1 VRRRSAALVGAA
13 LVGAVLVG
21 TVTVGGGHLATAAPA
36 RPVKAAAAAVDDR
49 PNIVLVL
56 MDDFSL
62 ELLATMPEARRMQ
75 AAGASY
81 RNAHVVDSLC
91 CPSRASIFTGR
102 PPHQTGVLTNVPND
116 PANPIGGYRAF
127 VRNDNAEKAFNVPLH
142 KSGYATGFVGKYM
155 NGYEMS
161 TNYLGKHL
169 APAKVAGWSS
179 FEAILRGGYHGWGFW
194 STWRDKTG
202 MMRVRHTV
210 KPPRTAPLAK
220 LDRRYA
226 TNVASAR
233 AVDFLRKHRD
243 GSKPYFLEVATYG
256 PHAQMTK
263 AYPDNPSFP
272 SAFADRAPQGNPAG
286 GNCGTRPCGALTLN
300 DLKGYDDPRDDNAPT
315 YLRRNGTTGPAPAW
329 NSNPVTLGSTAA
341 LTAYRD
347 RARMV
352 QSIDRM
358 LGRLRAEAGPNTY
371 FFLTSDNGF
380 HLGQLQLN
388 GGKGTPYDFDTH
400 VPLVVAGPGVRPGTR
415 RQFVSNIDLAPTFE
429 SLAGLRPP
437 GYRSGV
443 SFADSLHAPRAKGGR
458 FVFYDHTYA
467 KSRAGE
473 VDSDRAVGGDI
484 QSIPSYIAVRGKRGL
499 LVRVDLD
506 NSWRGTDYAWELY
519 RYDVPWEDRN
529 VFAQD
534 HDKQWAREL
543 MQRLRKWDDCAPAQ
557 CRAASR

>member
-1 VRRRSAALVGAA
+1 VGAA
-13 LVGAVLVG
+13 LVGPVLAG
-21 TVTVGGGHLATAAPA
+21 TVLVGGGHLATAAPT
-36 RPVKAAAAAVDDR
+36 RPVNAAPTSQAAPAGDKR

-62 ELLATMPEARRMQ
+62 ELLATMPQAQRMRST
-75 AAGASY
+75 GATY

-116 PANPIGGYRAF
+116 PAHPIGGYRAF
-127 VRNDNAEKAFNVPLH
+127 TRNGNPAKAFNVSLQ

-161 TNYLGKHL
+161 TNYLGKHF
-169 APAKVAGWSS
+169 APAKVAGWDS
-179 FEAILRGGYHGWGFW
+179 FEAMLRGGYHEWGFW

-220 LDRRYA
+220 LDSRYA
-226 TNVASAR
+226 TNVASDR
-233 AVDFLRKHRD
+233 AVDFLRKHRG

-263 AYPDNPSFP
+263 AYPDNPAFP
-272 SAFADRAPQGNPAG
+272 SAFADRAPRGRPAG
-286 GNCGTRPCGALTLN
+286 GNCGTRHCGQLTLR
-300 DLKGYDDPRDDNAPT
+300 DLKGYDDPRADNAPT
-315 YLRRNGTTGPAPAW
+315 YLKRNGATRPAPAW
-329 NSNPVTLGSTAA
+329 NTNPVTLGQTAA

-388 GGKGTPYDFDTH
+388 GGKGTPYGFDTH
-400 VPLVVAGPGVRPGTR
+400 VPLVVVGPGVVRGQR
-415 RQFVSNIDLAPTFE
+415 RQFVSSIDLSSTFE
-429 SLAGLRPP
+429 SLAGLRSPE
-437 GYRSGV
+437 YRSGT
-443 SFADSLHAPRAKGGR
+443 SFAASLRRPRAPGDR
-458 FVFYDHTYA
+458 FVFFDHTFA
-467 KSRAGE
+467 TSQPGE
-473 VDSDRAVGGDI
+473 VDSDSAVGGDI
-484 QSIPSYIAVRGKRGL
+484 DSIPSYIGVRGRRGL

-506 NSWRGTDYAWELY
+506 NTWRGTDYAWELY

-529 VFAQD
+529 VFAED
-534 HDKQWAREL
+534 HDRPWARQL
-543 MQRLRKWDDCAPAQ
+543 MRRLLLWDDCSPAQ
-557 CRAASR
+557 CRKASR

>member
-1 VRRRSAALVGAA
+1 VLVGA
-13 LVGAVLVG
+13 
-21 TVTVGGGHLATAAPA
+21 VTVGGGRLATAAPA
-36 RPVKAAAAAVDDR
+36 RSAKSSPSAQAAPVADKR

-75 AAGASY
+75 AAGATY
-81 RNAHVVDSLC
+81 RNAHAVDSLC
-91 CPSRASIFTGR
+91 CPSRASIFTGQ

-116 PANPIGGYRAF
+116 PAAPIGGYRAF
-127 VRNDNAEKAFNVPLH
+127 VRNDNAEKAFNVSLH
-142 KSGYATGFVGKYM
+142 RSGYATGFVGKYM

-169 APAKVAGWSS
+169 APAKVAGWDS

-210 KPPRTAPLAK
+210 KPPRTTPVAK

-226 TNVASAR
+226 TNVASDR
-233 AVDFLRKHRD
+233 AVDFLRKNRG

-263 AYPDNPSFP
+263 AYPDNPPFP
-272 SAFADRAPQGNPAG
+272 AAFADRAPQGDPTG
-286 GNCGTRPCGALTLN
+286 GNCGTQPCSALTLN

-315 YLRRNGTTGPAPAW
+315 YLKRNGNTRPAPAW
-329 NSNPVTLGSTAA
+329 NTNAVTLGDTAA

-358 LGRLRAEAGPNTY
+358 LARLRAEAGPDTY

-388 GGKGTPYDFDTH
+388 GGKGTPYDFDTQ
-400 VPLVVAGPGVRPGTR
+400 VPLVVTGPGVQPGTR

-437 GYRSGV
+437 EYRSGI
-443 SFADSLHAPRAKGGR
+443 SFTGSLRAPRARGGR

-473 VDSDRAVGGDI
+473 VDSDRAVGGDV
-484 QSIPSYIAVRGKRGL
+484 QSIPSYIAARGKRGL

-519 RYDVPWEDRN
+519 RYDVAWEDRN
-529 VFAQD
+529 VFAEE
-534 HDKQWAREL
+534 HDKPWAREL
-543 MQRLRKWDDCAPAQ
+543 MRRLRMWDDCAPAQ